1 MVHESNIAYAEE
13 STFYVF
19 FWTFLQKKANIKNMK
34 QTGDY
39 ITEDKKKA
47 LEKELK
53 ELKGPKR
60 KEILEN
66 LEYAKSLGDL
76 SENAEYHQT
85 REDQGKLEE
94 RIHKIEEILKSSQV
108 VSGGGGEEIEI
119 GSKVV
124 VLKVPTKVGIPTE
137 VGKGNEERI
146 YQIVGSEEADMTLG
160 KISNR
165 SPFGEALLGRKKG
178 ENISFKTPNGKVN
191 YKIINVF

>member
-1 MVHESNIAYAEE
+1 
-13 STFYVF
+13 
-19 FWTFLQKKANIKNMK
+19 MK
-34 QTGDY
+34 QAGNY

-47 LEKELK
+47 LEAELK

-60 KEILEN
+60 KEILES
-66 LEYAKSLGDL
+66 LTYAKSLGDL

-94 RIHKIEEILKSSQV
+94 RIHKIEQILQSSQV

-124 VLKVPTKVGIPTE
+124 VLK
-137 VGKGNEERI
+137 ERESKEKT

-160 KISNR
+160 KISNK
-165 SPFGEALLGRKKG
+165 SPFGMALLEKKKG
-178 ENISFKTPNGKVN
+178 DNISFKTPNGEVH
-191 YKIINVF
+191 YKIINVS